1 MVGRLCVICTSL
13 CLMGYAAE
21 TESPKGVLSRTL
33 PGLYCAFKKPN
44 YSSLRGELLEMQA
57 EDQRVRQIAISE
69 RNWNMLQ
76 EIDQKHAPRLKE
88 IIEEFGWPGISLVGL
103 EGAEAMWLL
112 VQHQDLDFQKQ
123 CLLLV
128 KEAVDKQEAPF
139 RNYAYLMDRV
149 CMYGNEPQVYGTQ
162 WVEAAGELVMYPVR
176 DPELLAQRRVE
187 AGLIPIEEYG
197 KQLLNLFME
206 KER

>member
-1 MVGRLCVICTSL
+1 MVGRLSVVCMSL
-13 CLMGYAAE
+13 YLMGYAAE
-21 TESPKGVLSRTL
+21 TESSNGILDRTL
-33 PGLYCAFKKPN
+33 SGLSCTLKQPKHF
-44 YSSLRGELLEMQA
+44 SLQRELLDMQA

-69 RNWNMLQ
+69 RNWSMLQ

-88 IIEEFGWPGISLVGL
+88 IIAEFGWPGIILVGL

-123 CLLLV
+123 CLPLL
-128 KEAVDKQEAPF
+128 KDAVDKQEAPF
-139 RNYAYLMDRV
+139 RNYAYLLDRV

-162 WVEAAGELVMYPVR
+162 WIEAAGELVMYPVC

-187 AGLIPIEEYG
+187 AGLIPIEEHK
-197 KQLLNLFME
+197 KQLLTHSME
-206 KER
+206 RER